1 MPQSS
6 SRSVR
11 VGIDI
16 GGTFTDLVL
25 SRDGALYVNKTSTT
39 PADPADAV
47 IDGLTG
53 LLARLGVDAADVAE
67 VVHGT
72 TVGSN
77 TILQKTGALTGLIT
91 TAGFR
96 DVLEIG
102 RIRTP
107 DMYDL
112 TWEKPE
118 PLAPRRFRSAG

>member
-77 TILQKTGALTGLIT
+77 TILQKTGALSGWYNSILAGL
-91 TAGFR
+91 
-96 DVLEIG
+96 D
-102 RIRTP
+102 
-107 DMYDL
+107 
-112 TWEKPE
+112 
-118 PLAPRRFRSAG
+118 LAPVVVVVER